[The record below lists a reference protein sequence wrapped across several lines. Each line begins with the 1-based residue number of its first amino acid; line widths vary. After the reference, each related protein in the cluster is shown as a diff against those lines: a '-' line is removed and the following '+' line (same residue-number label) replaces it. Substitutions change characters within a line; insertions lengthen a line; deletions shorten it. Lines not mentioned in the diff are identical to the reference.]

1 MQFCVQPVQTVCMS
15 HDRFLLLAGGVLF
28 RYSIHNRI
36 QFFNSELCQNAL
48 INQKHAGV
56 RACMG
61 FARAW
66 QRRAAGT
73 CFRDAG
79 LKKEHAWPY
88 KEPLRTRMDMLSLQ
102 YRLKAKEDFN
112 RIYREGGVRNC
123 AWMGMRYCRNGKKGT
138 RVGFVIPNSV
148 IKHATGR
155 NRLRRQLRAA
165 VQKNF
170 FSLPAGFDIFFVV
183 KRYLSPLPFIVIE
196 HDLLLLVYHLSMLK
210 QNT

>member
-1 MQFCVQPVQTVCMS
+1 MIDFYY
-15 HDRFLLLAGGVLF
+15 LLAGCYFGIV
-28 RYSIHNRI
+28 YITA
-36 QFFNSELCQNAL
+36 FNFL
-48 INQKHAGV
+48 ILNYAKTHLSTKNTQA
-56 RACMG
+56 

-66 QRRAAGT
+66 VSHAHGNAERQACAFEAQDQKKGTIDRIKSCRAQ
-73 CFRDAG
+73 
-79 LKKEHAWPY
+79 EII
-88 KEPLRTRMDMLSLQ
+88 MLSLQ
-102 YRLKAKEDFN
+102 HRLRSSEDFN